1 MKKNNAKLG
10 QAELDLLLY
19 VAKNGPM
26 TVRQAQEGFG
36 SERGYVRT
44 TVLQMMERLRAK
56 DHLTRAEGEHGLD
69 YRATQTAEEI
79 QHTQIEGFVSQTLK
93 GSASPLVA
101 FLAEMDEI
109 NDADIEQLRQ
119 IVEQAKK
126 RGKK

>member
-1 MKKNNAKLG
+1 MKKTNTKLG
-10 QAELDLLLY
+10 QAELDLLLHI
-19 VAKNGPM
+19 AKHGPM

-36 SERGYVRT
+36 IERGYVRT

-56 DHLTRAEGEHGLD
+56 DHLSRSEGEQGLA
-69 YRATQTAEEI
+69 YRATSTAEEI
-79 QHTQIEGFVSQTLK
+79 QRSQIEGFVSQTLK